1 MNFTKPSTA
10 VKWAVSSMT
19 GAPTLSGTAG
29 SLITLLD
36 AFLVNGF
43 GTKAVDSAQV
53 TDGICRLSFTGT
65 SAALEHTV
73 ITMAGVTGDGAVLNG
88 EQRVSAVSSSYVEF
102 ACDLPDG
109 PLTGTITFKMAPL
122 GWEKV
127 FSKTNVAVYR
137 STDIAGTRA
146 YYRVDDTNALY
157 ARFTMYESM
166 SDVDT
171 GVGVAPSSPSG
182 GFYWHKRSAAAA
194 TGVYWQLRGDS
205 RGFYISVAPNAGST
219 AAASNG
225 WGLYTYYAGDIQS
238 RRPGDPWCGFLSGA
252 VGATYSQA
260 EGCIFSSAVATGMVL
275 QRGAAGVGSG
285 LLTARRV
292 MGGAALSG
300 SDASLGR
307 YPSAADNGL
316 CLSPILIA
324 EGDIAT
330 AGPRGQLPGAWHV
343 PQTGVAAYFNTD
355 ASILQGTGE
364 FAGAGLLA
372 VACGGI
378 AASGT
383 AGLGF
388 VDVVRPWR
396 GV

>member
-1 MNFTKPSTA
+1 MTVSTA

-19 GAPTLSGTAG
+19 GAPTLNGTAG
-29 SLITLLD
+29 SMIALLD

-53 TDGICRLSFTGT
+53 TSGVCRLAITGG
-65 SAALEHTV
+65 SATQDHCV
-73 ITMAGVTGDGAVLNG
+73 IQLAGVTGDGVGLNG
-88 EQRVSAVSSSYVEF
+88 PQRVKAATASYVDF
-102 ACDLPDG
+102 PCDLPDG
-109 PLTGTITFKMAPL
+109 PLTGTITFKIAPL

-137 STDIAGTRA
+137 STDPAGTRA

-157 ARFTMYESM
+157 ARVTMYESM
-166 SDVDT
+166 SDVDS

-182 GFYWHKRSAAAA
+182 GFYWHKRNAAAA

-205 RGFYISVAPNAGST
+205 CGFYISAAPNGGST

-252 VGATYSQA
+252 VGSTYSQA

-275 QRGAAGVGSG
+275 QRGAAGLGSG

-292 MGGAALSG
+292 MGGTALSG

-307 YPSAADNGL
+307 YPSVADNGL

-343 PQTGVAAYFNTD
+343 PQTGAAAYFNTD
-355 ASILQGTGE
+355 GVILQGVGE
-364 FAGAGLLA
+364 FAGAALLP
-372 VACGGI
+372 VACGGV

-396 GV
+396 GA